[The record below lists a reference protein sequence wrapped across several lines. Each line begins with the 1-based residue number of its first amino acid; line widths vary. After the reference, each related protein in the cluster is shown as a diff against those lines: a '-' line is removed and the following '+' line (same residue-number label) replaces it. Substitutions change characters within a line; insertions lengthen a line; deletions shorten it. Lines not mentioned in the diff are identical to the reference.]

1 MTLAAASDMRRDP
14 DLKGRIESAAL
25 ANGQNIQWVDRN
37 IAALCANDT
46 WATKWADFK
55 AAAALVGDLKPNVGI
70 RTDVIGDDDIDTAV
84 KQLVAGQAAPATD
97 PAASTEATA

>member
-25 ANGQNIQWVDRN
+25 ANGQTIQWVDRN
-37 IAALCANDT
+37 IAAMCANTD
-46 WATKWADFK
+46 WAQKWADFK
-55 AAAALVGDLKPNVGI
+55 AAAALVGDLKPNVGV

-84 KQLVAGQAAPATD
+84 KQLITDQTAATD
-97 PAASTEATA
+97 PAVSTEATA

>member
-25 ANGQNIQWVDRN
+25 GRGQTIQWVDRN
-37 IAALCANDT
+37 IATLCANAE
-46 WATKWADFK
+46 WATKWAAFK
-55 AAAALVGDLKPNVGI
+55 AAAAAVGDLKPNVGI

-84 KQLVAGQAAPATD
+84 EQLVVDQAG
-97 PAASTEATA
+97 ATA